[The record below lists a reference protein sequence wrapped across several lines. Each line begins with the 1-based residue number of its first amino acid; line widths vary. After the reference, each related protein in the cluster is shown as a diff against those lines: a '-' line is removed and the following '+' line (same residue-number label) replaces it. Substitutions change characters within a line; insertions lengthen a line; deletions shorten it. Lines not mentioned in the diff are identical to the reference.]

1 MLPFFRLIRLPNLIM
16 VFITQYLLEYCVIL
30 PIFARTNTPSAF
42 DHLHFFLFAM
52 TTMLITAGGYI
63 INDITDAAIDCI
75 NKPEKYVIGK
85 LISYK
90 TAYNLYYAFV
100 ALSLVIGTYTGYYVG
115 SVVLAL
121 AYPLVTVLLW
131 LYSASLKNR
140 GLVGNLLVALLCAFT
155 ATILVLGEAKGFRL
169 LKMNDAMTFHRLWL
183 VVVAYSVFAFLGTI
197 FRELI
202 KDIEDI
208 TGDRAAGRRTF
219 PIVFGL
225 SATKKLTM
233 ALMGLLFICLGM
245 YINVQAINVSLFILS
260 ISIGLSIVYII
271 WKLIIASEKADFAHL
286 SFAAKCLML
295 VGLLNLLFV

>member
-1 MLPFFRLIRLPNLIM
+1 MMAFLRLIRFPNLVM

-30 PIFARTNTPSAF
+30 PVFARTNTPSSF
-42 DHLHFFLFAM
+42 DHLHFFLFAL
-52 TTMLITAGGYI
+52 TTMLITAGGYV
-63 INDITDAAIDCI
+63 INDITDAAIDRI

-121 AYPLVTVLLW
+121 AYPAVTVLLW
-131 LYSASLKNR
+131 LYSAALKNR

-155 ATILVLGEAKGFRL
+155 ATILILGEEKGFRL
-169 LKMNDAMTFHRLWL
+169 LKIHTPMTFSRLWL
-183 VVVAYSVFAFLGTI
+183 VVLGYGVFAFLGTL

-208 TGDRAAGRRTF
+208 QGDRAVGRKTF

-225 SATKKLTM
+225 DATKKITGIVL
-233 ALMGLLFICLGM
+233 LLLFACMGM
-245 YINVQAINVSLFILS
+245 YISMQKIDISVFILG
-260 ISIGLSIVYII
+260 ISIGLSILYILQ
-271 WKLIIASEKADFAHL
+271 KLKMASLTTDYAHL
-286 SFAAKCLML
+286 SLAAKWLML
-295 VGLLNLLFV
+295 VGLLNLLLV

>member
-1 MLPFFRLIRLPNLIM
+1 MSSFFRLIRLPNLIM

-42 DHLHFFLFAM
+42 DHLHFFLFAL

-63 INDITDAAIDCI
+63 INDIADAAIDRI

-121 AYPLVTVLLW
+121 AYPVVTVLLW

-169 LKMNDAMTFHRLWL
+169 LKIQDTMTFNRLWL
-183 VVVAYSVFAFLGTI
+183 VVMAYSVFAFLGTI

-202 KDIEDI
+202 KDIEDM
-208 TGDRAAGRRTF
+208 TGDSAAGRRTF

-233 ALMGLLFICLGM
+233 AVLCLLFICLAM
-245 YINVQAINVSLFILS
+245 YVSHQSIHPSIIFLS
-260 ISIGLSIVYII
+260 LTIGLSIIYIA
-271 WKLIIASEKADFAHL
+271 WKLMIATERSDFTRL
-286 SFAAKCLML
+286 SLATKWLML
-295 VGLLNLLFV
+295 VGLLNLLLV